1 MRGAGTGYRGS
12 AMVADDTDNH
22 TDNLLVAW

>member
-12 AMVADDTDNH
+12 AMVADDTDNDA
-22 TDNLLVAW
+22 DNFLVAW